1 MFFNSEIFF
10 NSSDD
15 LENGLLLLQ
24 DEIGRSD
31 LTLFDKMLSLIPSVK
46 SSKIFI
52 FLLKSYVTIDSRVNI
67 LMCLNQFIINSSGEL
82 QENLINGF
90 YEMSFDPNIPF
101 EKRYKISKNVLC
113 PLLQLSNLSALE
125 KFYLNCICNIVKH
138 LQTTNYD
145 FSIICFLLIE
155 VLFQRIPVG
164 QGMCEISKAANQN
177 LLQVLMKHGL
187 EAFQVRNQGEL
198 IRLFKCHAYNAL
210 ASIISNSHKLK
221 GFFDKMFVRID
232 KGRDILWNGIVKL
245 DYTYHFPITFE
256 KLPKQK
262 MVLVNIRDTLRKHHH
277 VEINNQYM
285 ESQRLFNSSLSEDV
299 TKYDFSNSIVRSE
312 KPNLNIDNRQCEI
325 YLDSTDVN
333 DHECMATICCLIAN
347 FFNNGANE
355 GISESILPK
364 WMKGKFSTLLEV
376 VKYLYI

>member
-1 MFFNSEIFF
+1 
-10 NSSDD
+10 
-15 LENGLLLLQ
+15 
-24 DEIGRSD
+24 
-31 LTLFDKMLSLIPSVK
+31 
-46 SSKIFI
+46 
-52 FLLKSYVTIDSRVNI
+52 
-67 LMCLNQFIINSSGEL
+67 
-82 QENLINGF
+82 
-90 YEMSFDPNIPF
+90 
-101 EKRYKISKNVLC
+101 
-113 PLLQLSNLSALE
+113 
-125 KFYLNCICNIVKH
+125 
-138 LQTTNYD
+138 
-145 FSIICFLLIE
+145 
-155 VLFQRIPVG
+155 
-164 QGMCEISKAANQN
+164 
-177 LLQVLMKHGL
+177 MKHGL

>member
-1 MFFNSEIFF
+1 MIINEIHNGGDFLKSLKNHFNLFKHNKYQLVDLTKYYKFKLFHILNVFNSEIFF

-164 QGMCEISKAANQN
+164 QGM
-177 LLQVLMKHGL
+177 
-187 EAFQVRNQGEL
+187 
-198 IRLFKCHAYNAL
+198 
-210 ASIISNSHKLK
+210 
-221 GFFDKMFVRID
+221 
-232 KGRDILWNGIVKL
+232 
-245 DYTYHFPITFE
+245 
-256 KLPKQK
+256 
-262 MVLVNIRDTLRKHHH
+262 
-277 VEINNQYM
+277 
-285 ESQRLFNSSLSEDV
+285 
-299 TKYDFSNSIVRSE
+299 
-312 KPNLNIDNRQCEI
+312 
-325 YLDSTDVN
+325 
-333 DHECMATICCLIAN
+333 
-347 FFNNGANE
+347 
-355 GISESILPK
+355 
-364 WMKGKFSTLLEV
+364 
-376 VKYLYI
+376 